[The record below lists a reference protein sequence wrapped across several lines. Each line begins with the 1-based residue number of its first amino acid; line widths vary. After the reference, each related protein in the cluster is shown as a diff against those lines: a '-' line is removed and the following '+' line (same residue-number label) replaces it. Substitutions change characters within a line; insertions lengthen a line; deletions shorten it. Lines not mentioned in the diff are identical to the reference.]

1 MWVTIFK
8 YDSISRFYLVSK
20 GLYSVKIRSFQNT
33 KFTTSWSGV
42 DQFAAQNVDIESII
56 LMADFAA
63 CQILTL
69 RFCQLKDQLSQSLLI
84 QFSKFLC
91 IYIIYNLKISHRTSI
106 TISILSITIS
116 ILSITISILS
126 LLSSASLSITVH
138 TTLLTVVLKHFP
150 LLLFIYFKNQRGIY
164 EIFVFCCR
172 IS

>member
-8 YDSISRFYLVSK
+8 YDSISRFYLVSI
-20 GLYSVKIRSFQNT
+20 GFYSVKIRSFQNT
-33 KFTTSWSGV
+33 KFTTSWSGHQELINLQHKMW
-42 DQFAAQNVDIESII
+42 DKLDIESII

-116 ILSITISILS
+116 ILS

>member
-116 ILSITISILS
+116 ILS